1 MQSCDPCRS
10 LPPSSAAHR
19 TCYSTASAG
28 SSCDE
33 SQCTWVV
40 SLEATLGVVWEGAHG
55 AARGWGNSFSYL
67 RNLHELA
74 AGLGRRLV
82 VYPHRAYLP
91 TDSLLLGGTRT
102 WATPSVE
109 AYLAQ
114 PRASAL
120 KDPFQVT
127 REIALKG
134 ANRTEYRALLL
145 QWLDRER
152 GPAQHPHVF
161 LNFTREAMY
170 VITKAPMCSSQ
181 LRHRPGFQAC
191 IGRLF
196 TTPRPHSRLAIEY
209 ASARA
214 GLLAGRRG
222 DGAEPPPPPPQA
234 FPIHVIA
241 SAGSAPQPP
250 TPHVVIGVHT
260 RTFGVDMGIP
270 RTVVPDAQA
279 ALAFYAWEVRVNARE
294 YTDAARKVCT
304 RGVEQRS
311 LWVASDARA
320 AVLMWRQLCPGQV
333 HAISLA
339 TVREHSEA
347 HRNDAILNTGGGIGD
362 SGSGGSGSGGN
373 SGGNSGGSGG
383 GSGSG
388 GSGGSGSS
396 MKDVALISGGTATL
410 SGRDALLLDWLLLA
424 SSGAILRW
432 GAQHSSF
439 ASSAH
444 MRSCDGKLWRSPKS
458 FRYASA
464 SAWLLNKVRLYTSM
478 GRHQNASWDC
488 NSPIAPM
495 LRTTPCTSGCLRD
508 CRALIYSAFT

>member
-1 MQSCDPCRS
+1 
-10 LPPSSAAHR
+10 
-19 TCYSTASAG
+19 
-28 SSCDE
+28 
-33 SQCTWVV
+33 
-40 SLEATLGVVWEGAHG
+40 
-55 AARGWGNSFSYL
+55 
-67 RNLHELA
+67 
-74 AGLGRRLV
+74 

-102 WATPSVE
+102 WATPSIE

-114 PRASAL
+114 PRAESL
-120 KDPFQVT
+120 QDPFQVT
-127 REIALKG
+127 RAIALKG

-145 QWLDRER
+145 HWLDRER

-170 VITKAPMCSSQ
+170 VITKAPTCSSQ

-214 GLLAGRRG
+214 GLLAGRHG
-222 DGAEPPPPPPQA
+222 DGAESPPPTPQA

-250 TPHVVIGVHT
+250 TSHVVIGVHT

-279 ALAFYAWEVRVNARE
+279 ALAFYAWEVRVNASE
-294 YTDAARKVCT
+294 YTESARKVCK

-347 HRNDAILNTGGGIGD
+347 HRNDAILNTGGG
-362 SGSGGSGSGGN
+362 SGGSGSGDN
-373 SGGNSGGSGG
+373 SGGGGGGGGGSGG
-383 GSGSG
+383 GGG
-388 GSGGSGSS
+388 GSGGSAGSAGSGGRGSS
-396 MKDVALISGGTATL
+396 MNDAALISSAPQGAVTLGGTATLGGTLTL

-444 MRSCDGKLWRSPKS
+444 LRSCDGKLWRSPKS

-464 SAWLLNKVRLYTSM
+464 AAWLLNKVRLYTSM